1 MYIVTSYVTLV
12 NNKLYYFFQ
21 IVVNDDR
28 LWYISREDYMHT
40 YTYIMKRAKS
50 KKKQTDT
57 VSFVASSSSP
67 DRYGDIIDQKGWIL
81 ENYRKNPVVLLN
93 HDSNQLP
100 IGKGHVHLRDGQL
113 VIDVQFDQ
121 EDERAREVE
130 RKAKA
135 GFMNAVSVGFRPL
148 ESKSRS
154 ELPEDNKY
162 YGKRGMYYSK
172 SELLEVSIVTIP
184 ANGEATM
191 LEQKFYNAMKEELVE
206 EVKSIIKENMFVG
219 KHILSVSEEDDRYIV
234 EFAKMPS
241 EESSMDEEEKEM
253 DKEEEK
259 EMDEEDS
266 EEKEM
271 DKEEEEKYHEEE
283 EKAEDSEEST
293 EEKNFDT
300 LIEAFAYILTSK

>member
-1 MYIVTSYVTLV
+1 M
-12 NNKLYYFFQ
+12 NGA
-21 IVVNDDR
+21 R
-28 LWYISREDYMHT
+28 LWYISNEDSMQK
-40 YTYIMKRAKS
+40 YTYIMKRTEPATS
-50 KKKQTDT
+50 KQDT
-57 VSFVASSSSP
+57 VSFVASTSSP

-81 ENYRKNPVVLLN
+81 ENYKKNPVVLLN

-100 IGKGHVHLRDGQL
+100 IGKGHVHIRDGQL

-130 RKAKA
+130 RKAKK

-154 ELPEDNKY
+154 ELPEENKY

-191 LEQKFYNAMKEELVE
+191 LEQKFYNAIKEDLIE

-241 EESSMDEEEKEM
+241 EESALEEEEI
-253 DKEEEK
+253 EEEGMH
-259 EMDEEDS
+259 E
-266 EEKEM
+266 
-271 DKEEEEKYHEEE
+271 EEEEKALDDEEEEKAMDEDEEE
-283 EKAEDSEEST
+283 EKAEDSNEST
-293 EEKNFDT
+293 EEKNFNT